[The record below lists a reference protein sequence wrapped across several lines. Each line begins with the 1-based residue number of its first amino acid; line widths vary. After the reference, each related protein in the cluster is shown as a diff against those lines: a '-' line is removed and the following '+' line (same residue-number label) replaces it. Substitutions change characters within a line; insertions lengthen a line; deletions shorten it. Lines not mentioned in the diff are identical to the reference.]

1 MSRARLLTDYL
12 APGRSYRYGSDH
24 RCQRAELHL
33 PAGRG
38 PHPVVVTI
46 HGGSWAAGVTKVVM
60 RGLARD
66 LTRRGYAVW
75 NIEYRR
81 IGRGQGGGWP
91 LTFVAAPAAI
101 APLAPLAAPL
111 ALHRVTF
118 FGHSAG
124 GHLALWAASRAR
136 LPDGA
141 LGAAPRVEPVAA
153 VSAAGVNDLA
163 QSYGEAPGGAVGA
176 LMGGGPDD
184 LPERYAVG
192 DPPAL
197 APLAIPVLLVH
208 GTDDSTVSVRRSR
221 NYAQAAT
228 ARGANV
234 ELIEI
239 PGEAGAH
246 RSHVFPDSASWAAV
260 AHWLAE
266 QQTANGDE
274 TAGVGAG
281 GVSAR
286 AEAMRGRPGA
296 ERVET
301 AS

>member
-66 LTRRGYAVW
+66 LARRGYAAW

-81 IGRGQGGGWP
+81 VGRGQGGGWP
-91 LTFVAAPAAI
+91 LTFVDVAAAI
-101 APLAPLAAPL
+101 DHLHSVTAPLDLDD
-111 ALHRVTF
+111 VTVY
-118 FGHSAG
+118 GHSAG
-124 GHLALWAASRAR
+124 GQLALWAASRSR
-136 LPDGA
+136 LADGA
-141 LGAAPRVEPVAA
+141 PGARPRIEPVAA

-163 QSYGEAPGGAVGA
+163 QAYRDAPGGAVGW

-184 LPERYAVG
+184 LPERYAIA
-192 DPPAL
+192 DPIAL
-197 APLAIPVLLVH
+197 VPLAIPVLLVH
-208 GTDDSTVSVRRSR
+208 GTDDATVSVRRSR
-221 NYAQAAT
+221 NYAQAAR
-228 ARGANV
+228 AGGGAA

-239 PGEAGAH
+239 PGEAGRH
-246 RSHVFPDSASWAAV
+246 RSHLFADGESWAFV
-260 AHWLAE
+260 TGWLDE
-266 QQTANGDE
+266 RRQQTRAGEQRPRDE
-274 TAGVGAG
+274 QT
-281 GVSAR
+281 SDTR
-286 AEAMRGRPGA
+286 
-296 ERVET
+296 
-301 AS
+301 